1 MSSIEIFLS
10 SDKVVELRVKLEDD
24 TVWLTQGQIVD
35 LFQSSKPNISEHV
48 KHIFAEGELE
58 RELTVRNFRTV
69 QNEGKRQVSRE
80 IEHYNLDL
88 ILSIGYRINSK
99 RGTQFRQWASERLK
113 EHLIKGYTINEER
126 IRQLK
131 DGFSQLE
138 QTIKLIQQSGQSD
151 GIDVHEAKGLLEI
164 IANYTRSF
172 ILLNQF
178 DSNRLELKKLNENI
192 IYEISYEEAVHAIEE
207 LKKILIKKKEA
218 SGLFGNQKD
227 DSFAGLLGN
236 IVQSFDGEYVYS
248 SIEEQ
253 AAHLLYFIVKN
264 HPFSD
269 GNKRIG
275 AFLFIL
281 FLEKNHHRFKKSGEI
296 KINDNGL
303 TALTLL
309 VAQSEPKD
317 KELMIKLII
326 NLINF

>member
-10 SDKVVELRVKLEDD
+10 SDKGVELRVKLEDD
-24 TVWLTQGQIVD
+24 TVWLTQTQIVD
-35 LFQSSKPNISEHV
+35 LFQSSKANISEHV

-58 RELTVRNFRTV
+58 RKSTVRKFRTV

-88 ILSIGYRINSK
+88 ILSIGYRVNSK

-113 EHLIKGYTINEER
+113 EHLIKGYSINEER
-126 IRQLK
+126 IKQLK
-131 DGFSQLE
+131 HGLSHLE
-138 QTIKLIQQSGQSD
+138 KTIKLIHQSGQSD
-151 GIDVHEAKGLLEI
+151 EINVHEAKGLLEI
-164 IANYTRSF
+164 IAHYTRSF
-172 ILLNQF
+172 ILLNRF

-192 IYEISYEEAVHAIEE
+192 TYGISYEEALHAIKE
-207 LKKILIKKKEA
+207 LKNILIEKKEA
-218 SGLFGNQKD
+218 SHLFGNQKD

-253 AAHLLYFIVKN
+253 AAHLLYFIIKN

-275 AFLFIL
+275 AFLFIW
-281 FLEKNHHRFKKSGEI
+281 FLEKNHHRFKKSGEV

-309 VAQSEPKD
+309 VAQSEPND

-326 NLINF
+326 NLIIL

>member
-10 SDKVVELRVKLEDD
+10 SDKVVELHVKLEDD
-24 TVWLTQGQIVD
+24 TVWLTQAQIVD
-35 LFQSSKPNISEHV
+35 LFQSSKANISEHV
-48 KHIFAEGELE
+48 QHIFAEGELE
-58 RELTVRNFRTV
+58 REPTVRKFRTV
-69 QNEGKRQVSRE
+69 QKEGKRRVSRE

-88 ILSIGYRINSK
+88 IISIGYRINSK

-113 EHLIKGYTINEER
+113 EHLIKGYTVNEGR

-138 QTIKLIQQSGQSD
+138 QTIKLIHQSGQSD
-151 GIDVHEAKGLLEI
+151 EIDIREAKGLLEI

-178 DSNRLELKKLNENI
+178 DSNRLELEKLNEHI
-192 IYEISYEEAVHAIEE
+192 TYEISYEEAMHAIEE
-207 LKKILIKKKEA
+207 LKKILINKKEA
-218 SGLFGNQKD
+218 SNLFGNQKD
-227 DSFAGLLGN
+227 DSFSGLLGN
-236 IVQSFDGEYVYS
+236 IVQSFSGEYVYS
-248 SIEEQ
+248 TIEEQ
-253 AAHLLYFIVKN
+253 AAHLLYFVIKN

-275 AFLFIL
+275 AFLFIW

-326 NLINF
+326 NLINL